1 MSEVLNTA
9 PGSKL
14 YWYICNSFPETP
26 NSRETVSELQEQLRT
41 FSSRKWECG
50 PTGAGL
56 EGARGEDDVKE
67 QGKTIK
73 RQKTNSQ
80 TKNKTKT

>member
-1 MSEVLNTA
+1 M
-9 PGSKL
+9 
-14 YWYICNSFPETP
+14 
-26 NSRETVSELQEQLRT
+26 
-41 FSSRKWECG
+41 
-50 PTGAGL
+50 GAGL